1 MASARTG
8 RLVLAVCLSAVG
20 VVLYSLPKNH
30 KHALAARLAP
40 VAFAPGL
47 ALARQ
52 AEALMSV
59 STVNRTLRS
68 AVTAL
73 ALENFRLRALQH
85 ENNRLRTLLALKES
99 SRLRL
104 RAVRVIGRRQTALGL
119 TLILDEGAAA
129 GIAPYKA
136 LMTRGGLVGRVAWA
150 GPLYATAQTL
160 LEKDSRVSVLVSRSR
175 VPGILVW
182 AGGSVLEIQDV
193 PQEADVRLQDIVVT
207 SGLGGVLPKGILV
220 GWVVETGTDRR
231 VPLMKVRVEPTVD
244 FSRLEEVFVI
254 ERSEPSP
261 DRGARG

>member
-8 RLVLAVCLSAVG
+8 RLVLAVCLIAVG
-20 VVLYSLPKNH
+20 IVLYSLPENH

-52 AEALMSV
+52 VEGLLSV

-68 AVTAL
+68 ALTTL
-73 ALENFRLRALQH
+73 ALENFRLHAVQH
-85 ENNRLRTLLALKES
+85 ENDRLRALLALKES
-99 SRLRL
+99 SRMGL
-104 RAVRVIGRRQTALGL
+104 RAVRVIGRRRTALGL
-119 TLILDEGAAA
+119 TLILEEGAAA
-129 GIAPYKA
+129 GITPHKA
-136 LMTRGGLVGRVAWA
+136 LMTRGGLVGQVAWA

-160 LEKDSRVSVLVSRSR
+160 LEKNTRVSVLVEGSR

-193 PQEADVRLQDIVVT
+193 PQEADIHIRDMVVT
-207 SGLGGVLPKGILV
+207 SGLGGVFPKGILV
-220 GWVVETGTDRR
+220 GRVVQTGNDRR
-231 VPLMKVRVEPTVD
+231 VPLMKVRVRPTVD

-261 DRGARG
+261 DRGGGG